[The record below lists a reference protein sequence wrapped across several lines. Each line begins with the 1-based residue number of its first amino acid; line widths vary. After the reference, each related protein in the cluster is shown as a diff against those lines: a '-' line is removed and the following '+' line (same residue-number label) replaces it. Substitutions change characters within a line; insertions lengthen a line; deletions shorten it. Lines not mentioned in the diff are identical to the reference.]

1 MGIKDLDSSSV
12 LGICVI
18 DSVKVNCVTC
28 FWAGGGDAKSGNV
41 YTNGKVP
48 GMVNSILSH
57 L

>member
-1 MGIKDLDSSSV
+1 MGIKDFGSSSV
-12 LGICVI
+12 LGICVN

-41 YTNGKVP
+41 YTNEKVP
-48 GMVNSILSH
+48 GMVNSRLLH

>member
-48 GMVNSILSH
+48 GMVNSRLSH

>member
-12 LGICVI
+12 LGICVN

-41 YTNGKVP
+41 YAKGKVP
-48 GMVNSILSH
+48 GMVNSRLSH